1 MIIIG
6 GILMKKKRLKVII
19 ELICLGLV
27 IFIQPIV
34 NALSFLAEDD
44 QLKVKNQLLI
54 SENNNLINEL
64 KSVYEIYDLKYEN
77 ISFIYGKVTLRDIFN
92 FYDEITINIG
102 EADGVK
108 VGSAVVGKGG
118 LLGIVNK
125 VYTNSSIVKLITNKS
140 LNIAVKVNEGYGNFN
155 DFVVKDVDQHLKVDV
170 GDKVYTSGLTDLYG
184 GIYVGT
190 IKEIISDD
198 LEIAKK
204 LIIEN
209 DLRVKEINYVGVI
222 VK

>member
-1 MIIIG
+1 
-6 GILMKKKRLKVII
+6 MKKKRLKVII

-44 QLKVKNQLLI
+44 QLEVKNQLLI

>member
-44 QLKVKNQLLI
+44 QLEVKNQLLI

-155 DFVVKDVDQHLKVDV
+155 DFIVKDVDQHLKVDV

-190 IKEIISDD
+190 VKEIISDD

>member
-1 MIIIG
+1 
-6 GILMKKKRLKVII
+6 MKKKRLKVII
-19 ELICLGLV
+19 ELTCLGLV

-44 QLKVKNQLLI
+44 QLEVKNQLLI

-190 IKEIISDD
+190 VKEIISDD

>member
-1 MIIIG
+1 
-6 GILMKKKRLKVII
+6 MKKKRLKVII

-44 QLKVKNQLLI
+44 QLEVKNQLLI

-209 DLRVKEINYVGVI
+209 DLRVKDINYVGVI

>member
-1 MIIIG
+1 
-6 GILMKKKRLKVII
+6 MKKKRLKVII

-34 NALSFLAEDD
+34 NALSFFAEDD
-44 QLKVKNQLLI
+44 QLEVKNQLLI

-190 IKEIISDD
+190 VKEIISDD

>member
-44 QLKVKNQLLI
+44 QLEVKNQLLI

-190 IKEIISDD
+190 VKEIISDD

>member
-190 IKEIISDD
+190 VKEIISDD

>member
-44 QLKVKNQLLI
+44 QSEVKNQLLI

-190 IKEIISDD
+190 VKEIISDD

>member
-1 MIIIG
+1 
-6 GILMKKKRLKVII
+6 MKKKRLKVII

>member
-1 MIIIG
+1 
-6 GILMKKKRLKVII
+6 MKKKRLKVII

-44 QLKVKNQLLI
+44 QLEVKNQLLI

-155 DFVVKDVDQHLKVDV
+155 DFVVKDVDQHLKVDG

-190 IKEIISDD
+190 VKEIISDD

>member
-1 MIIIG
+1 
-6 GILMKKKRLKVII
+6 MKKKRLKVII

-44 QLKVKNQLLI
+44 QLEVKNQLLI

-102 EADGVK
+102 EADGVM

-190 IKEIISDD
+190 VKEIISDD

>member
-1 MIIIG
+1 
-6 GILMKKKRLKVII
+6 MKKKRLKVII

-44 QLKVKNQLLI
+44 QLEVKNQLLI

-222 VK
+222 VKW

>member
-1 MIIIG
+1 
-6 GILMKKKRLKVII
+6 MKKKRLKVII

-44 QLKVKNQLLI
+44 QLEVKNQLLI

-102 EADGVK
+102 EVDGVK
-108 VGSAVVGKGG
+108 VGSAVVGKDG

-125 VYTNSSIVKLITNKS
+125 VYNNSSIVKLITNKS

-170 GDKVYTSGLTDLYG
+170 GDKVYTSGLTELYG

-190 IKEIISDD
+190 VKEIISDD

>member
-1 MIIIG
+1 
-6 GILMKKKRLKVII
+6 MKKKRLKVII

-44 QLKVKNQLLI
+44 QLEVKNQLLI

-64 KSVYEIYDLKYEN
+64 KSVYKIYDLKYEN

-190 IKEIISDD
+190 VKEIISDD

-222 VK
+222 IK

>member
-1 MIIIG
+1 
-6 GILMKKKRLKVII
+6 MKKKRLKVII

-44 QLKVKNQLLI
+44 QLEVKNQLLI

-190 IKEIISDD
+190 VKEIISDD

>member
-1 MIIIG
+1 
-6 GILMKKKRLKVII
+6 MKKKRLKVII

-44 QLKVKNQLLI
+44 QLEVKNQLLI

-102 EADGVK
+102 EVDGVK
-108 VGSAVVGKGG
+108 FGSAVVGKGG

-155 DFVVKDVDQHLKVDV
+155 DFIVKDVDQHLKVDV

-190 IKEIISDD
+190 VKEIISDD

>member
-1 MIIIG
+1 
-6 GILMKKKRLKVII
+6 MKKKRLKVII

-190 IKEIISDD
+190 VKEIISDD

>member
-1 MIIIG
+1 
-6 GILMKKKRLKVII
+6 MKKKRLKVII

-44 QLKVKNQLLI
+44 QLEVKNQLLI

-102 EADGVK
+102 EADGAK

-190 IKEIISDD
+190 VKEIISDD

>member
-1 MIIIG
+1 
-6 GILMKKKRLKVII
+6 MKKKRLKVII

-44 QLKVKNQLLI
+44 QLEVKNQLLI

-190 IKEIISDD
+190 VKEIISDD

-209 DLRVKEINYVGVI
+209 DLRVKDINYVGVI

>member
-1 MIIIG
+1 
-6 GILMKKKRLKVII
+6 MKKKRLKVII

-44 QLKVKNQLLI
+44 QLEVKNQLLI

-190 IKEIISDD
+190 VKKIISDD

>member
-34 NALSFLAEDD
+34 NALSFLTEDD
-44 QLKVKNQLLI
+44 QLEVKNQLLI

-190 IKEIISDD
+190 VKEIISDD

>member
-1 MIIIG
+1 
-6 GILMKKKRLKVII
+6 MKKKRLKVII

-34 NALSFLAEDD
+34 NAISFLAEEYK
-44 QLKVKNQLLI
+44 LKVKNQLLI

-155 DFVVKDVDQHLKVDV
+155 DFVVKDVDQHLKEDV

-190 IKEIISDD
+190 VKEIISDD

>member
-1 MIIIG
+1 
-6 GILMKKKRLKVII
+6 MKKKRLKVII

-34 NALSFLAEDD
+34 NALSFLTEDD
-44 QLKVKNQLLI
+44 QLEVKNQLLI

-190 IKEIISDD
+190 VKEIISDD

>member
-1 MIIIG
+1 
-6 GILMKKKRLKVII
+6 MKKKRLKVII

-44 QLKVKNQLLI
+44 QSEVKNQLLI

>member
-44 QLKVKNQLLI
+44 QLEVKNQLLI

>member
-1 MIIIG
+1 
-6 GILMKKKRLKVII
+6 MKKKRLKVII

-44 QLKVKNQLLI
+44 QLEVKNQLLI

-77 ISFIYGKVTLRDIFN
+77 ISFIYGKVTLRNIFN

>member
-44 QLKVKNQLLI
+44 QLEVKNQLLI

-190 IKEIISDD
+190 VKEIISDD

-222 VK
+222 IK